1 MWIPEWRTSVMVM
14 ENREFED
21 EQILRRDRG
30 RATLLAAEA
39 MRTAATPLTA
49 TRCGAVDFAGE
60 AAGAAPPAGEKISLF
75 WQVFGGTIVSVFA
88 LIIITAFGQLSSTA
102 TDLRR
107 DVNQL
112 QAELVRKDEMN
123 ARLNALWQSVK
134 DLQATTASRASLQ
147 ESTRVVNQDLGAR
160 IKTDDERR
168 KDLQRQVEELNRR
181 VQTLAERLAS
191 IETAYH
197 LTDLSGATGK

>member
-1 MWIPEWRTSVMVM
+1 MVM
-14 ENREFED
+14 ENREFQD
-21 EQILRRDRG
+21 EQSMRRDRG
-30 RATLLAAEA
+30 RAILLAAEA
-39 MRTAATPLTA
+39 MRVAATPSTA
-49 TRCGAVDFAGE
+49 ARS
-60 AAGAAPPAGEKISLF
+60 GAAPSVGAVNGAALPAGERISLF
-75 WQVFGGTIVSVFA
+75 WQVFGGTIVSAIA

-123 ARLNALWQSVK
+123 ARLNAVWQSVK
-134 DLQATTASRASLQ
+134 DLQATTASRASLE
-147 ESTRVVNQDLGAR
+147 ESTRVVNQDFGAR
-160 IKTDDERR
+160 IKTDDEQR

-191 IETAYH
+191 VETAYH
-197 LTDLSGATGK
+197 LTDLSGAIGK